1 MGADCAGDASIQHS
15 ISNGIIISIKPFK
28 FSAEDRP
35 FSALSITLARDLNDK
50 SKKKKEKIKEKD
62 KDHTFKN
69 RFSNTAFFSL
79 HQKKNTLMHLRFACF
94 LAKHFN

>member
-50 SKKKKEKIKEKD
+50 SEKKKKKKD
-62 KDHTFKN
+62 KDHSFKN
-69 RFSNTAFFSL
+69 RLEQYHFPAF
-79 HQKKNTLMHLRFACF
+79 
-94 LAKHFN
+94 

>member
-35 FSALSITLARDLNDK
+35 FSALSITLARDLNKK
-50 SKKKKEKIKEKD
+50 SKKKKD
-62 KDHTFKN
+62 KDHFKN
-69 RFSNTAFFSL
+69 RLDNTTFLLSELTGKITF
-79 HQKKNTLMHLRFACF
+79 NTLNVCLLSC
-94 LAKHFN
+94 

>member
-35 FSALSITLARDLNDK
+35 FSALSMTLARDLYDK
-50 SKKKKEKIKEKD
+50 KQKKKKRQ
-62 KDHTFKN
+62 DHIFEN
-69 RFSNTAFFSL
+69 SLEQNHLPAFFIPIYRYI
-79 HQKKNTLMHLRFACF
+79 HIF
-94 LAKHFN
+94 